1 MTIKD
6 HSEKPIKTKV
16 EIDTNE
22 PEGNAFAIMANC
34 KKINNELQLGYDM
47 DKIIF
52 DEMWNAKNYD
62 ELLEIVEKYFGDYV
76 IIYR

>member
-1 MTIKD
+1 
-6 HSEKPIKTKV
+6 
-16 EIDTNE
+16 
-22 PEGNAFAIMANC
+22 MATC